1 MGVNTRLRLNMPNIN
16 RLNDAQIKALEKT
29 GEALHTRVVQ
39 AQVAPFRTGNLQNES
54 FFVDYS
60 QSREGRVVLSHST
73 PYARRLYFHPEYN
86 FSTREN
92 PHAQGKWFSDW
103 LKGGKEDD
111 YAIRRF
117 KSFLNE
123 EVDI

>member
-29 GEALHTRVVQ
+29 GEALHARVVQ
-39 AQVAPFRTGNLQNES
+39 AQVVPFRTGNLQNES

-60 QSREGRVVLSHST
+60 QSREGRVVLSHSA

-86 FSTREN
+86 FSKAEN
-92 PHAQGKWFSDW
+92 PNAQGKWFSPW
-103 LKGGKEDD
+103 IKGGNEDD

-117 KSFLNE
+117 KEFLRSEANL
-123 EVDI
+123 